1 MVFFQEFQHARGLWV
16 GGRRLGIGVLLGGG
30 EVLSGSYGEM
40 RL

>member
-1 MVFFQEFQHARGLWV
+1 MFFQQFQNTGGLWI

-30 EVLSGSYGEM
+30 EVLGGSYGEM